1 MSNPIIPID
10 NRITEFAYH
19 LDSHP
24 RTILSAKFGDGK
36 TFFLSKFIKEKKKR
50 FVSIVI
56 HPVNYQV
63 MDNKDIFDLIKR
75 DILFQILKEK
85 IIENDYVLTDSQ
97 MVALFIQN
105 NGLSVAEMFLPYL
118 LTLGSDEIVTN
129 AVVGGIT
136 TMQLFKKLKDKYKEF
151 KKKGTIDGKITSFVD
166 EVENCLIYEND
177 IISRII
183 SANIA
188 TYRKKHPRRKI
199 VLIIEDLDR
208 MDPAHLFR
216 IMNIFSAHID
226 YSYKYFVQPGKDMVG
241 NKFGFDNVVFVLDY
255 QNTRK
260 IFNHFYGENTNF
272 KGYID
277 KFCSNG
283 YFEYS
288 LKEETEKYV
297 YKRISEEIGIREDL
311 LRNLIPTET
320 FENLSLRNIVN
331 AIRDT
336 KSQICIE
343 PVVNDNGRIVK
354 LHIGLLQLLVI
365 LRRMGIDDNT
375 IISDFAVRIE
385 KQNEELMSYFCGYIA
400 LGKSSP
406 ANGFIVHQG
415 LYEGNNI
422 MEYRDLGNNGVMNH
436 IQFRRQ
442 QGKVVSTIEF
452 SKIIEKML
460 EYIAI

>member
-118 LTLGSDEIVTN
+118 STLGSDEIVTN

-183 SANIA
+183 SANIT
-188 TYRKKHPRRKI
+188 TYRKKHPR
-199 VLIIEDLDR
+199 
-208 MDPAHLFR
+208 
-216 IMNIFSAHID
+216 
-226 YSYKYFVQPGKDMVG
+226 
-241 NKFGFDNVVFVLDY
+241 
-255 QNTRK
+255 
-260 IFNHFYGENTNF
+260 
-272 KGYID
+272 
-277 KFCSNG
+277 
-283 YFEYS
+283 
-288 LKEETEKYV
+288 
-297 YKRISEEIGIREDL
+297 
-311 LRNLIPTET
+311 
-320 FENLSLRNIVN
+320 
-331 AIRDT
+331 
-336 KSQICIE
+336 
-343 PVVNDNGRIVK
+343 
-354 LHIGLLQLLVI
+354 
-365 LRRMGIDDNT
+365 
-375 IISDFAVRIE
+375 
-385 KQNEELMSYFCGYIA
+385 
-400 LGKSSP
+400 
-406 ANGFIVHQG
+406 
-415 LYEGNNI
+415 
-422 MEYRDLGNNGVMNH
+422 
-436 IQFRRQ
+436 
-442 QGKVVSTIEF
+442 
-452 SKIIEKML
+452 
-460 EYIAI
+460 

>member
-1 MSNPIIPID
+1 MSNSIIPID
-10 NRITEFAYH
+10 NRIKEFAHH

-75 DILFQILKEK
+75 DILFQILKEG

-97 MVALFIQN
+97 MAALFIQN
-105 NGLSVAEMFLPYL
+105 NGLSIAETLLPYL
-118 LTLGSDEIVTN
+118 STLGSDERVTN
-129 AVVGGIT
+129 AVVGGIA
-136 TMQLFKKLKDKYKEF
+136 TMQLFKKIKNKFNEF
-151 KKKGTIDGKITSFVD
+151 KKKGTIDGMITSFVD
-166 EVENCLIYEND
+166 EVENSLIYEND

-188 TYRKKHPRRKI
+188 TYKKKHPRKKI

-226 YSYKYFVQPGKDMVG
+226 YSYKYFVQPGKDMIG

-255 QNTRK
+255 LNTRK
-260 IFNHFYGENTNF
+260 IFNHFYGESTNF

-288 LKEETEKYV
+288 LKEETDKYIC
-297 YKRISEEIGIREDL
+297 KRISEEIGIREDL
-311 LRNLIPTET
+311 VRNLIPTET

-336 KSQICIE
+336 ESQIYAE
-343 PVVNDNGRIVK
+343 PVINDNGRIVK
-354 LHIGLLQLLVI
+354 LHTGLLQLLVI
-365 LRRMGIDDNT
+365 LRRMGVDDNT
-375 IISDFAVRIE
+375 MITDIAARIE
-385 KQNEELMSYFCGYIA
+385 KQNEEFMSYFCGYIA
-400 LGKSSP
+400 LYNSSP
-406 ANGFIVHQG
+406 ANGFVIHQG

-422 MEYRDLGNNGVMNH
+422 LEYRDLRDNGVMSH

-442 QGKVVSTIEF
+442 QGNVISTIEF
-452 SKIIEKML
+452 SKVIEKML